1 MFFKGQKDVY
11 IPLSGHAL
19 IILGGPS
26 PWYIILGGPSPWYIP
41 TQEKTNTLTGH

>member
-1 MFFKGQKDVY
+1 MFFKGKKDVY

-26 PWYIILGGPSPWYIP
+26 PWYILGTKRSSVLSFMFPGKN
-41 TQEKTNTLTGH
+41 ENGA